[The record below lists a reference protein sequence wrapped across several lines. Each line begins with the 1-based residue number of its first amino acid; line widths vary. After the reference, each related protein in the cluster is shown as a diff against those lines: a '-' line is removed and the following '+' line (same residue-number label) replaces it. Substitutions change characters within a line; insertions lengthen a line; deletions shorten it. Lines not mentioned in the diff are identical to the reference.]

1 MCVLLVPKQKPKL
14 TADGISTVT
23 DCAKENDAHPG
34 VAMTE
39 TGARQAVA
47 VTGGGSSSVGDG
59 DKQDDSICGSSPVDA
74 TSGQLPPPVMGTSV
88 NQEADHQVRA
98 WLAA

>member
-14 TADGISTVT
+14 TADGISMVT

-47 VTGGGSSSVGDG
+47 VTGSSSVGGG
-59 DKQDDSICGSSPVDA
+59 DKQDDSICGSAPVDA
-74 TSGQLPPPVMGTSV
+74 TSGQLPPPVMGISV